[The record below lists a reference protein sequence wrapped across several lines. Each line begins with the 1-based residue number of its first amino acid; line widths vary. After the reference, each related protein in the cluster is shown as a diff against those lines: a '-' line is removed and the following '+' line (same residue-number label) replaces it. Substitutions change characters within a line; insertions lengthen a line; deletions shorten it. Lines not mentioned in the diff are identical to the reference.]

1 MRRSGSP
8 TVAVIGG
15 GWAGCA
21 AAVTLADA
29 GFGVELFE
37 AAPVLGGRARRVVR
51 HGLDLDNGQHL
62 MLGAYRE
69 TLDLVARLDAPAPA
83 RRALAIAPMAASQ
96 ANAIA
101 LRARAWPAPF
111 GLLAALLQ
119 ARGLRFRER
128 LAALRWF
135 AALRRSGFRCA
146 PGVTVA
152 AMTATLPARVA
163 DALWHPLCLAA
174 LNTPPAEASAQV
186 FANVLAAVFDGGADA
201 ADWIVPR
208 GDLGMLVPDATAR
221 RLVAGGHRVAT
232 ATAAR
237 IVARGAAAGWCIA
250 AKDSLR
256 DYDGVV
262 VAVAPHQLAHAFA
275 PDLAAHEPALA
286 APLADVA
293 ALRYEPITTAYLG
306 YAQRVTPPDAIV
318 RLDDRPGQ
326 WLFARDDIAAASHA
340 AASGDT
346 RAETAAAPAAGSV
359 AARSAGARAPR
370 LASVVA
376 IAISAHGAHDAWP
389 HAALVAA
396 CDAQLARLAPGWPA
410 CTWSQVIEEKR
421 ATYACTPSARRP
433 VCGLVLPALALAGDY
448 TDERFPATLEAAV
461 RSGRRAATALAA
473 SLGDVG
479 ELVIP
484 ANAGIQH

>member
-1 MRRSGSP
+1 MRRSGSRS
-8 TVAVIGG
+8 VAVLGG

-21 AAVTLADA
+21 AAVALADA

-62 MLGAYRE
+62 ILGAYRE
-69 TLDLVARLDAPAPA
+69 TLDLIGRLDAPATA

-111 GLLAALLQ
+111 GLVAALLL
-119 ARGLRFRER
+119 ARGLAFGER

-135 AALRRSGFRCA
+135 AALRRGGFRCA
-146 PGVTVA
+146 PGATVA
-152 AMTATLPARVA
+152 TMTAALPARVA

-186 FANVLAAVFDGGADA
+186 FANVLAAVFDGGAGA
-201 ADWIVPR
+201 ADWIVPH
-208 GDLGMLVPDATAR
+208 GDLGTLVPDATAR
-221 RLVAGGHRVAT
+221 RLAAGGHRVAT
-232 ATAAR
+232 ATAAH
-237 IVARGAAAGWCIA
+237 IVVRGAAGGWRVA
-250 AKDSLR
+250 AKDTLR

-275 PDLAAHEPALA
+275 PDIAAHEPALA

-293 ALRYEPITTAYLG
+293 ALRYEPITTVYLG
-306 YAQRVTPPDAIV
+306 YAQRVAPADAIV

-326 WLFARDDIAAASHA
+326 WLFARDDIAAAA
-340 AASGDT
+340 AVG
-346 RAETAAAPAAGSV
+346 
-359 AARSAGARAPR
+359 APR

-376 IAISAHGAHDAWP
+376 IAISAHGPHDAWP
-389 HAALVAA
+389 HATLVAA

-433 VCGLVLPALALAGDY
+433 ACGLVLPALALAGDY
-448 TDERFPATLEAAV
+448 TDDRFPATLEAAV

-473 SLGDVG
+473 SLGDAD
-479 ELVIP
+479 EPVIP
-484 ANAGIQH
+484 ANAGIQS